1 LVRHLLR
8 NASMASQT
16 LTVSNSELDTD
27 RVRRHTAPYVNEQ
40 IDRLTR
46 ASIAEHRAAGSEA
59 VQRRLTELDH
69 EWDVDRALMVNF
81 AIAGGVSFALGLTR
95 YAQTPLLGSRR
106 KGFLYF
112 FGAQL
117 TFLLVHGVVG
127 WCPPAVVFRRLGFR
141 TQREIEVERAGLREL
156 SSAREATTATA

>member
-1 LVRHLLR
+1 
-8 NASMASQT
+8 MASQT
-16 LTVSNSELDTD
+16 LTVSNPDLDTD

-46 ASIAEHRAAGSEA
+46 ASIAEHGAAGTEA

-81 AIAGGVSFALGLTR
+81 AIAGGASFALGLTR
-95 YAQTPLLGSRR
+95 YAQSPLLGPRR

-117 TFLLVHGVVG
+117 TFLLLHGVVG

-141 TQREIEVERAGLREL
+141 TQREIEVERAGLRE
-156 SSAREATTATA
+156 SSAARAGTTA